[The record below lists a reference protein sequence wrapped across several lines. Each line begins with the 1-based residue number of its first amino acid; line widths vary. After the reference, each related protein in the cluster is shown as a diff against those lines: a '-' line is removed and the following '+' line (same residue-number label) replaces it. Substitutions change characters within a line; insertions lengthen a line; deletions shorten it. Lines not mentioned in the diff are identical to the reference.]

1 MKIEYFLFYFPGT
14 VNRYGRLE
22 PVNVQVIPGRILE
35 DTEVENLAKDL
46 DSVIKYGTHSNLINF
61 IGICEDK
68 NTIFAVFEQAWPSLK
83 HGKSYHFEHFTY
95 F

>member
-1 MKIEYFLFYFPGT
+1 M
-14 VNRYGRLE
+14 NRYGHLE

-46 DSVIKYGTHSNLINF
+46 DYVIKYGTHSNLINI

-68 NTIFAVFEQAWPSLK
+68 DTLFAVFEQAWPSLK
-83 HGKSYHFEHFTY
+83 QALLDRLVK
-95 F
+95 